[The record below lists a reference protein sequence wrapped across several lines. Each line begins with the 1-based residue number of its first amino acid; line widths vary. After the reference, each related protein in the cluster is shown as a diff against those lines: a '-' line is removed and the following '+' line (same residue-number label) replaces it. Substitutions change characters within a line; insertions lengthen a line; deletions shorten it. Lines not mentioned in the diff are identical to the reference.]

1 MRIIEATDICAPKLF
16 YYMKKYC
23 LRWFP
28 LILMFSFFQ
37 CKTTKLTDAPKPPE
51 NYIATLETPLVST
64 ISVPINILIEELVR
78 NINTSLGGKALYE
91 DYSYD
96 DNGNDGLMMNA
107 WKSQDITMFFS
118 GNTIKYRLPI
128 KLWIKKRLFIGEAE
142 ATGDLAIS
150 FKTTYA
156 VNPDWSLTT
165 RTEVEYHEWLTPP
178 VLKTGIGEIGIET
191 ISNLAINR
199 SKKNLATTVDR
210 VVSQQLSLKPY
221 LEEIWTSLQA
231 PVLMSEEYKM
241 WVKTTPLKI
250 GMTPMITDW
259 NALRTKITLECLND
273 VTFGEK
279 PLFRENSKLPDLAL
293 LSDTGDEFQMQFA
306 TDVPFPEAERLAKG
320 IMLGQVFESGKKK
333 VRIDDLKIWGQN
345 DKIIILSQL
354 SGSFNGKIY
363 FIGRPR
369 FNVIKNTVEVVD
381 LDFHVD
387 TKNLL
392 YKSASWIF
400 QGPIK
405 KQMAAAMVFPMDE
418 NLKELKTSVQETLN
432 HYEISSSIL
441 LTGTLDSIK
450 VLDTRLTPSGIRVD
464 IFSKGKV
471 NVEIR

>member
-1 MRIIEATDICAPKLF
+1 MLQATDICTPKLN
-16 YYMKKYC
+16 YYMKNFNI
-23 LRWFP
+23 RWFT
-28 LILMFSFFQ
+28 LILLLVLVQ
-37 CKTTKLTDAPKPPE
+37 CKTTKLTDASKPSE
-51 NYIATLETPLVST
+51 NYIATLETPLVSS

-96 DNGNDGLMMNA
+96 DNGSDGLMMNA
-107 WKSQDITMFFS
+107 WKSQDITMFFT
-118 GNTIKYRLPI
+118 GNTIKYRLPV
-128 KLWIKKRLFIGEAE
+128 KLWMKKRLFVGEAE

-150 FKTTYA
+150 FKTTYL
-156 VNPDWSLTT
+156 VNPDWSLST
-165 RTEVEYHEWLTPP
+165 RTEVEYHEWITPP
-178 VLKTGIGEIGIET
+178 VLKTGIGDIGIET
-191 ISNLAINR
+191 LSNLVINR
-199 SKKNLATTVDR
+199 SKKTLSSTVDR
-210 VVSQQLSLKPY
+210 VVSQQMSLKPY
-221 LEEIWTSLQA
+221 LEEIWTSIQE

-259 NALRTKITLECLND
+259 NALRTKITVECLND

-279 PLFRENSKLPDLAL
+279 PFFRENSKLPDLAL
-293 LSDTGDEFQMQFA
+293 LSDTGDDFQMQFT
-306 TDVPFPEAERLAKG
+306 TDVPFPEAERLAKAMM
-320 IMLGQVFESGKKK
+320 IGQVFESGKKK
-333 VRIDDLKIWGQN
+333 VRIDDLQIWGQN
-345 DKIIILSQL
+345 DRIIILSQL

-363 FIGRPR
+363 FIGRPK
-369 FNVIKNTVEVVD
+369 FNAVKNMVEVVD

-405 KQMAAAMVFPMDE
+405 KQMAAAMVFPLDE
-418 NLKELKTSVQETLN
+418 NLKLLKTSVQETLN
-432 HYEISSSIL
+432 HYEISPGIL

-471 NVEIR
+471 NVDIK